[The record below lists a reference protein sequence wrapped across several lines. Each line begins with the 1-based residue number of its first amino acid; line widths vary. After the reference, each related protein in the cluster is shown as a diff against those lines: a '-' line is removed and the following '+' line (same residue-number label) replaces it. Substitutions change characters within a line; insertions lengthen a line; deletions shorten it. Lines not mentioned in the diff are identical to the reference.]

1 MDRCG
6 EPTTDKMQRDC
17 QGEVRHLFMKL
28 HSWREE
34 SQREFSTF
42 MFNTCAEFS
51 NIMNPQGT
59 IICKGIENLVEE
71 LSDTKAQLSMITQ
84 ERNDLL
90 ETVESLNV
98 KLHSF
103 SETSPDAKEVLDLC
117 TKEVGGSEVARRDAN
132 EQDEE
137 GSIISNGTMD
147 SDVNEETV
155 THQPPIQNTDG
166 FNAPSKPFRKQRR
179 FLKRNQY
186 RKWKHREAHLVKL
199 LPNHKSPATHQ
210 PYRQPITIPL
220 TDHNDDQPCE
230 IKGSDQL
237 KVTKPKS
244 IEEYEKTT
252 SNKQFEDIQAN
263 WMTPLNSQDNMAKKK
278 LLCGGKISD
287 PTCRQPNGISC
298 PYRTDSASH
307 MKEHV
312 EAVHEKIKNH
322 FCKECDYTSYRNMV
336 ARW

>member
-1 MDRCG
+1 
-6 EPTTDKMQRDC
+6 
-17 QGEVRHLFMKL
+17 MKL

-42 MFNTCAEFS
+42 MFNTYAEFS
-51 NIMNPQGT
+51 NIINPQGT

-71 LSDTKAQLSMITQ
+71 LSDIKAQLSIITQ

-98 KLHSF
+98 KLQSF
-103 SETSPDAKEVLDLC
+103 SETYQDPQEVLDLC
-117 TKEVGGSEVARRDAN
+117 SKELGGSEVAKRNTN

-137 GSIISNGTMD
+137 CSNISSGSRDRDEEEEVT
-147 SDVNEETV
+147 EETV
-155 THQPPIQNTDG
+155 THQPIRP
-166 FNAPSKPFRKQRR
+166 
-179 FLKRNQY
+179 
-186 RKWKHREAHLVKL
+186 
-199 LPNHKSPATHQ
+199 
-210 PYRQPITIPL
+210 PITIPL
-220 TDHNDDQPCE
+220 TNHNNDVASPNEE
-230 IKGSDQL
+230 IINILDRSHHL
-237 KVTKPKS
+237 RETKPQS
-244 IEEYEKTT
+244 IEEHDMKTNNMQHEDTKLRT
-252 SNKQFEDIQAN
+252 S
-263 WMTPLNSQDNMAKKK
+263 SQDNMDKKR
-278 LLCGGKISD
+278 LQCGGKISD
-287 PTCRQPNGISC
+287 PTCRQPHGISC